1 MQSEN
6 NSHSR
11 RHYLKTSGTAV
22 VGLLAGLSGC
32 LGGGGG
38 GDGDSGGT
46 DLGDQLNL
54 FSWGGGYA
62 DKQFIKPFEEEYDCK
77 VTVDTY
83 TSNADAVNKMR
94 TVPEG
99 TYDVVQPSNYA
110 VERMMA
116 NDMLEPL
123 RLENIPAY
131 EEHIFDELKLDE
143 YEKNGNVFAVPAT
156 FGHTGLTYRTDSD
169 KDITTP
175 PSIDIFWD
183 DRFKGRMSTRD
194 NAKVQIF
201 YGALK
206 LGQDPNNPSN
216 LEAIEEE
223 LYKHKDLVK
232 TFWTSG
238 SEVQQIMKSGEV
250 DIMCTWD
257 GDANLLKSEGHQV
270 GYSFFKEGT
279 KGWVD
284 NQCVVKGAK
293 HRTLAE
299 KWIDFCASDAARD
312 WLELNG
318 YAIPSSAVEYTEKEK
333 KKYRLNS
340 LDELTIMNM
349 VSNEQQKKYDE
360 IWSRVKS
367 R

>member
-1 MQSEN
+1 MQGEN
-6 NSHSR
+6 NGHSR
-11 RHYLKTSGTAV
+11 RKYLKTSGAAV
-22 VGLLAGLSGC
+22 AGVLAGLSGC
-32 LGGGGG
+32 AGGG
-38 GDGDSGGT
+38 GDSD
-46 DLGDQLNL
+46 DLGDKLNL
-54 FSWGGGYA
+54 LSWGGGYA
-62 DKQFIKPFEEEYDCK
+62 DKQFVEPFEEEFDC
-77 VTVDTY
+77 TVSASTY
-83 TSNADAVNKMR
+83 TSNADAFNKMR
-94 TVPEG
+94 TASPG
-99 TYDVVQPSNYA
+99 TYDIVQPTNYA

-123 RLENIPAY
+123 RLDNIPAY
-131 EEHIFDELKLDE
+131 EEHVFDELKLDT
-143 YEKNGNVFAVPAT
+143 YEKNGNVFAVPQT
-156 FGHTGLTYRTDSD
+156 FGSSGFTYRTDSD
-169 KDITTP
+169 KEITTP
-175 PSIDIFWD
+175 PSIEIFWD

-201 YGALK
+201 YAALK

-216 LEAIEEE
+216 LDAIEEE
-223 LYKHKDLVK
+223 LYKHKELVK

-257 GDANLLKSEGHQV
+257 GDANLLKSEGEPV

-284 NQCVVKGAK
+284 NQCVVKGSE

-299 KWIDFCASDAARD
+299 KWIDYCSSDAARD

-318 YAIPSSAVEYTEKEK
+318 YAIPSSAVDYTEEERQKF
-333 KKYRLNS
+333 RLDS
-340 LDELTIMNM
+340 LDKLTIQNR
-349 VSNEQQKKYDE
+349 VTNDQQKKYDE